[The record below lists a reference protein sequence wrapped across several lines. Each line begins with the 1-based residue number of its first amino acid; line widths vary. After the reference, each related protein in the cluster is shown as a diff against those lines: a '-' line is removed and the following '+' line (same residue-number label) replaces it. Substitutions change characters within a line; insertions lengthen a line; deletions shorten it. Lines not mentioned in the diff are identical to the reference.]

1 MAPRQKN
8 LITVYRNIERDHS
21 LTNSDIRCSESYDER
36 MAVHL
41 VRHARAGAHL
51 GPDEPDDLRPLT
63 DKGEQQA
70 RSLVDQLTGFPV
82 TRVLSSPYLRCRQTV
97 EPLAQKLGLAIE
109 EHAALLE
116 TADLEELWA
125 LLEELTRNQKDVV
138 VCTHGNLIGPVIDR
152 MHRRGVPLETS
163 KRDCKKGSTWT
174 IKTDNDGDFI
184 SASYMP
190 PVIFA
195 D

>member
-1 MAPRQKN
+1 
-8 LITVYRNIERDHS
+8 
-21 LTNSDIRCSESYDER
+21 

-41 VRHARAGAHL
+41 VRHALAGAHL
-51 GPDEPDDLRPLT
+51 GPDEPDEMRPLT
-63 DKGEQQA
+63 DKGKRQA
-70 RSLVDQLTGFPV
+70 RSLVDQLTGFPI

-109 EHAALLE
+109 EHAGLLE

-125 LLEELTRNQKDVV
+125 LLEELTRNQNDVV

-152 MHRRGVPLETS
+152 LHRRGVPLGSSE
-163 KRDCKKGSTWT
+163 RDCKKGSTWT
-174 IKTDNDGDFI
+174 IKTDNDGDFV

-190 PVIFA
+190 PATFA